1 MYLTAIR
8 LTALFILIGLL
19 SSCSNQAGYTELEI
33 LVSDT
38 VKIEEKV
45 LARIYSNNSD
55 WKIVKA
61 YFDCE
66 EKLKGDKVD
75 VLNETIEGCRKEL
88 FVRNDTVIIQFTPT
102 KLGFNHFGKIKTLMK
117 KRSDEFKILESDF
130 SYIVVQGPD

>member
-1 MYLTAIR
+1 MYLTVIR
-8 LTALFILIGLL
+8 LIALFFLLGLF
-19 SSCSNQAGYTELEI
+19 SCSNQVEYIELEV

-61 YFDCE
+61 YFECE
-66 EKLKGDKVD
+66 DKLKADKVD
-75 VLNETIEGCRKEL
+75 ALNETIEGCSKEL

-102 KLGFNHFGKIKTLMK
+102 KLGLNDFGKIKTLMK
-117 KRSDEFKILESDF
+117 KGSDKFKVLESDF
-130 SYIVVQGPD
+130 SYIVIQ